1 MIYAKITHLHLNVSR
16 QKKTYL
22 VTVNVTC
29 YKMKDWVNIHPN
41 SSRIYAT
48 KRTASSTTAI

>member
-29 YKMKDWVNIHPN
+29 YKMNDWVNLHPN